1 MKQNG
6 KTLSMHNDAIWKGTY
21 DDNGM
26 LLKLHENAFT
36 IGYSALLS
44 PDGES
49 AGKVKFGNGVFYDAH
64 QKNNKVYV
72 GAPTVTSAVPVFAGI
87 MVREAGIA
95 SGYPAINNEVADFQ
109 KGLLAKEGFIEYKK
123 TYVVGSKP
131 TALGS
136 EPTALGDLK
145 STFDNASIGYAMLV
159 SASNGAVY
167 FAPTAS
173 DKVAE
178 TDVVVG
184 KIVAINPQDKTVTAY
199 VSPAFYA

>member
-1 MKQNG
+1 MTQNG
-6 KTLSMHNDAIWKGTY
+6 KKLSMHNDAIWKGTY

-72 GAPTVTSAVPVFAGI
+72 GAPTVASAVPVFAGI

-95 SGYPAINNEVADFQ
+95 SGFPAINDEVADFQ
-109 KGLLAKEGFIEYKK
+109 KGMLAKEGFIEYKK
-123 TYVVGSKP
+123 TYVVGTSP
-131 TALGS
+131 S
-136 EPTALGDLK
+136 VLGDLK
-145 STFDNASIGYAMLV
+145 STFDNVSIGYAMLV

-167 FAPTAS
+167 FAPKAS

>member
-1 MKQNG
+1 MTQNG
-6 KTLSMHNDAIWKGTY
+6 KALSMHNDAIWKGTY
-21 DDNGM
+21 NDNGM

-44 PDGES
+44 PDGKS

-64 QKNNKVYV
+64 RKNNKVYA
-72 GAPTVTSAVPVFAGI
+72 GAPTIASAVPVFAGI

-95 SGYPAINNEVADFQ
+95 SGFPAINDEVADFQ
-109 KGLLAKEGFIEYKK
+109 KGMLAKEGFIEYKK
-123 TYVVGSKP
+123 TYVVGSTP
-131 TALGS
+131 ST
-136 EPTALGDLK
+136 LGDLK
-145 STFDNASIGYAMLV
+145 STFDNASIGYTMLV
-159 SASNGAVY
+159 SSSNGAVY
-167 FAPTAS
+167 FAPKAS